1 MKRTMRRNTPPR
13 VEAQARGHRTRARW
27 RGEELET
34 LADLLAPGLRAVVVG
49 INPSPVSLAAGHYY
63 QGRLGKLFYAR
74 LQEAGFVT
82 GLRPGWED
90 DDAFAQGVG
99 FTDLVKRPSA
109 RAHHLD
115 PADFAAGRAPL
126 LAKLEAARPRLV
138 LFSYKRSA
146 EVLCGRFRGHGRVPG
161 LEVAGAPAF
170 VMPGPMERRDR
181 VAAALDELRELAP

>member
-1 MKRTMRRNTPPR
+1 M
-13 VEAQARGHRTRARW
+13 
-27 RGEELET
+27 
-34 LADLLAPGLRAVVVG
+34 VG

-74 LQEAGFVT
+74 IQGAGFAHD
-82 GLRPGWED
+82 LRDGVED
-90 DDAFAQGVG
+90 DDAFAQGIG

-109 RAHHLD
+109 RAHHLE
-115 PADFAAGRAPL
+115 PADFAAGREPL
-126 LAKLEAARPRLV
+126 LAKLEEARPALV

-161 LEVAGAPAF
+161 LAVAGIPAF

-181 VAAALDELRELAP
+181 VATALGELGALAP